1 LNSKILLG
9 QRALSIFYDPR
20 GKLAPTVNRV
30 SPDVKTKGNAIC
42 QKNCLDVCVEFNKRK
57 VELTAMEG
65 ALEKYGLRYA

>member
-1 LNSKILLG
+1 M
-9 QRALSIFYDPR
+9 RAEREERSRNHDARRDP
-20 GKLAPTVNRV
+20 
-30 SPDVKTKGNAIC
+30 IC